1 MILFYC
7 LYYSV
12 FYNNEEL
19 LKKIRDVLSFYKFSN
34 RRWKIRS
41 NLLNFPP
48 YDQSIGEAKVRY
60 AQ

>member
-7 LYYSV
+7 IYYSV

-19 LKKIRDVLSFYKFSN
+19 LKYIRDILSFYKFSN

-41 NLLNFPP
+41 KQINLPQ
-48 YDQSIGEAKVRY
+48 YDQSIGDAKVKY
-60 AQ
+60 V